1 MTIVSKKEQI
11 VFYSIEDENLKKL
24 HIYESGVSA
33 GFPSPADDYLD
44 VDLTLHKY
52 LVKHPAATI
61 IINDKGH

>member
-33 GFPSPADDYLD
+33 GFP
-44 VDLTLHKY
+44 
-52 LVKHPAATI
+52 
-61 IINDKGH
+61 